1 MMSKQWILAALL
13 TVGLIGLAASA
24 AEAAGK
30 EKKKQKDGAVTLSDL
45 PPAARATL
53 LKEVGNG
60 RIVELLK
67 KIKKGQVVYHA
78 DVRIG
83 HKEGEIEVAPNG
95 RLVRREVD

>member
-67 KIKKGQVVYHA
+67 ISF
-78 DVRIG
+78 RT
-83 HKEGEIEVAPNG
+83 
-95 RLVRREVD
+95 R